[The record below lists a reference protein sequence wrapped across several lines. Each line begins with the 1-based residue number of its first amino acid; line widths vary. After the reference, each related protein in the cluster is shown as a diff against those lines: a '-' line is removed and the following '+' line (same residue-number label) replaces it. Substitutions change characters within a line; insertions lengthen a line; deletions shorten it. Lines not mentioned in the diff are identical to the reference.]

1 MTYNL
6 KSFTKFIDEYNNANI
21 DATKAKVD
29 KAKEKE
35 DTADSKSLAAE
46 IEAKM
51 NQKRIKYEK
60 RKDAMQNM
68 KKTASDKQSKK
79 AAGNSLKG
87 IRAKWKTDKEKFK
100 AAIQRNR

>member
-6 KSFTKFIDEYNNANI
+6 KSFSKFIAEYNNANI
-21 DATKAKVD
+21 DATKAKID
-29 KAKEKE
+29 KAKEDE
-35 DTADSKSLAAE
+35 ETADSKSLAAE

-79 AAGNSLKG
+79 SAGNSLKG
-87 IRAKWKTDKEKFK
+87 MRAKWKNDKEKFK
-100 AAIQRNR
+100 SAIQRHK